1 MNKTYMTATN
11 MSKWVPFVSDAD
23 GYALIDRLVD
33 ILAKVAGKSGDVFLR
48 LPPEELGSKAFYD
61 QGHFSEWGARKF
73 AELLAPTIKAN
84 CVR

>member
-48 LPPEELGSKAFYD
+48 LPP
-61 QGHFSEWGARKF
+61 
-73 AELLAPTIKAN
+73 
-84 CVR
+84 